1 LQYLKSRPRAA
12 MHNAFDVG
20 MHNKRL
26 SLVLAAKPPPRVEAQ
41 PNNKEVRPVK
51 EVREV
56 RKVREVREVWEGPP
70 GLALP
75 VLRPGRAAVLG
86 VAAYALVVAS
96 DYVHAGL
103 VLHSPCSSVPVLA
116 KSPRAGRGCCLASI

>member
-1 LQYLKSRPRAA
+1 
-12 MHNAFDVG
+12 MHSAFDVG

-26 SLVLAAKPPPRVEAQ
+26 SLALSWPKPPLREEPR
-41 PNNKEVRPVK
+41 PNNKEVR
-51 EVREV
+51 EAREI
-56 RKVREVREVWEGPP
+56 PP
-70 GLALP
+70 IAAPPL
-75 VLRPGRAAVLG
+75 LRPGRAAVLG

-103 VLHSPCSSVPVLA
+103 VLHSSCSSVPVLA